1 MNRPDDHVILSQ
13 CVGRSKETSLCYG
26 SYPLGDILVITRQ
39 YLISPLIYNEV
50 NQLLKSL
57 IDASTKVVHA
67 HFELHGQ
74 SVHAKV

>member
-1 MNRPDDHVILSQ
+1 MNRPDHHMILSQ
-13 CVGRSKETSLCYG
+13 CVGRSKETSVCYC

-39 YLISPLIYNEV
+39 YLMYNEV